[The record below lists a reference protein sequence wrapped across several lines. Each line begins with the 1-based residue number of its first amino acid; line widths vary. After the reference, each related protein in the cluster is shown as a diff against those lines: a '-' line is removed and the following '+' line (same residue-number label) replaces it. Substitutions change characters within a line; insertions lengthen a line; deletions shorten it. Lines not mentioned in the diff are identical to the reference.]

1 MAPSDQPGL
10 PYHQLSEESH
20 LHSRHTVSQNE
31 HATMSQTI
39 LPPPTEFNTLPP
51 PPPPPPSSSQMPPPP
66 PPPFGYAPSQLGKP
80 PGLKDNNLNADKI
93 EQQHEVLRDLQQ
105 DLLGHRFRLKA
116 SRKLIRSVREEA
128 GAKEGS
134 AISQLRRFLSEKDI
148 QLPPSIADAFE
159 EVYALKDRLGLL
171 ESEYEEAEKDFN
183 FQEIM
188 LAQHE
193 TQFVDHLLSGNEPPA
208 TSISPVAP
216 NPGSNTMTSFALGSP
231 EVWNTLDPEL
241 GISPGPE
248 LVLSKPHAGASEIPH
263 SEVRPTPTP
272 PLLMPGSERAPSL
285 QKNDLFFQVSQL
297 SSDNFPSHG
306 GRLKWADTKERVNQW
321 LSDLISG
328 SSLQRT
334 QLELIQDGYGKDVV
348 NNSSTGDPD
357 ATQFHTGDSTIPL
370 DSSSKAI
377 SIPDLDNVGQDNLGS
392 NSPQLGNSFPEEQ
405 NVDALEE
412 INIPRSIEAGDLED
426 PGQSNDSLPNPSR
439 TYSADETAPSVVTE
453 AADHHRNSDMEDFA
467 SKPKLAYSYP
477 NSQCGSEQPHQTSSD
492 QQSERL
498 DQSQHLPVPRH
509 NTDTST
515 ASAISTDSQ
524 PSAAP
529 RTPDSLMF
537 KRGYNRLSVR
547 KSTEW
552 DVDHAKTD
560 DRGSGRVSPS
570 SVPGSDTPK
579 AQYSNFPPYVI
590 HYCPKGPAIFRP
602 NFLTHSLSID
612 SWTSRFN
619 PPAGM
624 ANPPQFSSLPARA
637 LDDVHYRPA

>member
-20 LHSRHTVSQNE
+20 LHSRHSVSQNE
-31 HATMSQTI
+31 NADMSQPT

-51 PPPPPPSSSQMPPPP
+51 PPPPPPSASQMPPPP
-66 PPPFGYAPSQLGKP
+66 PPPFGYAPNPFGKA
-80 PGLKDNNLNADKI
+80 PGLKDNNFNADKI
-93 EQQHEVLRDLQQ
+93 EQQHENLRDLQQ

-116 SRKLIRSVREEA
+116 SRKLIRNVREET

-134 AISQLRRFLSEKDI
+134 AISQLRRFLSEQDI

-171 ESEYEEAEKDFN
+171 ESEYEDAEKDFN
-183 FQEIM
+183 FQELM

-193 TQFVDHLLSGNEPPA
+193 SQFVDSLFSGNEPPT
-208 TSISPVAP
+208 TSFPPIAP
-216 NPGSNTMTSFALGSP
+216 IPGSNTMTSFALGSP
-231 EVWNTLDPEL
+231 EVWNTPDPEL
-241 GISPGPE
+241 GITSGPE
-248 LVLSKPHAGASEIPH
+248 LIVSTPHAASEIPH
-263 SEVRPTPTP
+263 SEARPTPTP
-272 PLLMPGSERAPSL
+272 PLLMPGSDRAPSL

-348 NNSSTGDPD
+348 NNLSTGDPD
-357 ATQFHTGDSTIPL
+357 ATQFHTGDSTVPL

-377 SIPDLDNVGQDNLGS
+377 SIPDLDNVEQNNLGS
-392 NSPQLGNSFPEEQ
+392 NSPQLGNSFPEEK

-412 INIPRSIEAGDLED
+412 LNIPRSIQAGDLED
-426 PGQSNDSLPNPSR
+426 PSQSNNILPNPLQTLS
-439 TYSADETAPSVVTE
+439 TDETTPSVATE
-453 AADHHRNSDMEDFA
+453 AADDHRNSDMEDVP
-467 SKPKLAYSYP
+467 SRPKLAYSYP
-477 NSQCGSEQPHQTSSD
+477 NSQSGSNQAHQTDSD
-492 QQSERL
+492 QQSESL
-498 DQSQHLPVPRH
+498 DQSLHLPVPRH

-515 ASAISTDSQ
+515 ASAISTDSL

-537 KRGYNRLSVR
+537 KRGDNRLNMR

-552 DVDHAKTD
+552 DVDNAKTD

-579 AQYSNFPPYVI
+579 AHYSNFPPYPI
-590 HYCPKGPAIFRP
+590 NCCPKGPAVFRS
-602 NFLTHSLSID
+602 NFLTHSLSD
-612 SWTSRFN
+612 DFWTSRFHS
-619 PPAGM
+619 PAGM
-624 ANPPQFSSLPARA
+624 ATPPQFSSLPARA